1 REELSSWFRR
11 GEEMDQMLTEK
22 DRKLAEK
29 EAYIVHLQTAMGGE
43 QPTAPPKETENGG
56 SLVDLQNLVQNLTK
70 KIGEAEERYSLL
82 QEQSESLKELLS
94 TEQEQFT
101 KKEDMYKQN
110 IQTFKDIILQK
121 DNQLMEMS
129 QMHEQEL
136 FRLAAKS
143 DASADLE
150 QLLKALKQKLHEKEE
165 VLLGKNQV
173 IDVLQGEVDTRD
185 GQIKELL
192 ERLKRVQV
200 EQKSLESKTEAE
212 RHVMKAQIRDLMEK
226 HQSEVQR
233 MKDLHQEEISRTQQE
248 ILQRVEERRR
258 EEGTEEKRR
267 DEGETETKSP
277 EKTEKRIT
285 QLEAKVK
292 EKTEEANKSEAKFL
306 KIKAWSK
313 SRIKQLEEELRRSQA
328 GSASPDLD
336 ALQAQITALEEE
348 REENLWKL
356 EHYQELRA
364 KNEMLEAKLVL
375 YEEQQRTLQA
385 DLEQFTKRAT
395 SQASEAGSADD
406 PQVQVLEWQEMV
418 AEAVSARERAQD
430 EKNALSV
437 RINQLEEEKEALASR
452 HQELEEEL
460 AQSRGLSPAK
470 GSGKSGRAAERSL
483 QEDFE
488 LDGHAPLFP
497 TPRSPPDSAALVEM
511 EGENMGGWWPEF
523 SSPDPGGLRSVVEE
537 LELERNQLQEQI
549 LSLEERCQ
557 DLEDRLQLQA
567 RIETLQNETERLQ
580 GQLANARSQ
589 QSRDAEKHQLLVS
602 SLNQQ
607 LKGLS
612 ETQETLETSLLEKE
626 TSLAQTSEKLE
637 VINGLKGA
645 LRESEEQSRE
655 LSERLTHTQH
665 NLEEVLKKCSVSE
678 QRCSALKNEVGDLTQ
693 KLCVLKEKAQKQE
706 STIETLQTELDQTNE
721 ELDKLNSAHLEER
734 AQLIHDLQTCEREID
749 NLKDALSERDKEIA
763 TLTANMTEYADQIAE
778 LKQEIRLKEQ
788 SLVQVENA
796 LQKSERDAM
805 VLRESQTSDQQVLN
819 SKISEMVEKIK
830 EFEVELSKTKDERD
844 AKGAEVEQLVKQA
857 DKDKKLIQELR
868 SDVQKQTNSHRNHLS
883 ECETHINS
891 LKEQLTSAH
900 DKLNE
905 EISKLNSS
913 QGTLQQKEEM
923 WENELKSY
931 KDENNS
937 LLAQVDKFNSEIK
950 TLSDDFKAKLEIIT
964 TLERRIDEE
973 RTKYNSKLQERDSEN
988 LKMKSELQ
996 SKSENM
1002 SKLKNALKNLKAEK
1016 GQLQEKMTSLNQ
1028 EFDLDKQK
1036 LNREIQ
1042 DLREI
1047 KSKLENEIALHL
1059 GAISELNNEK
1069 VGLNAKITQL
1079 DAANLE
1085 NAGTIETLRKENEDL
1100 RIQTGDLNKVLEQS
1114 THSNSE
1120 ILLAKTNECT
1130 HLSQVLR
1137 EKEEEMARLRDK
1149 VDGLSSKVGNLEREL
1164 TEKDGCISE
1173 LRSNLDELQNRRKQL
1188 EESLSKMEQQEEHV
1202 RSELCQKDAVL
1213 TEKHAESLKFSNEI
1227 ANLQNKEELDNAN
1240 GLVQSLQSQV
1250 GSMEEDSRKLQSELE
1265 TSRAE
1270 CVNLQKHMES
1280 TMAENRNLSSNVESK
1295 DAELAQA
1302 AERHA
1307 NLTAQV
1313 GKLVEDNKRLEQ
1325 DLERNSREIDALKN
1339 ERSSLQEQVL
1349 SDKTVI
1355 EGLVKEKD
1363 DITLTIVKLN
1373 KALNENEILNSEKTN
1388 ECVNLL
1394 REKEEFA
1401 QGLQKEIGELK
1412 TEIDRLN
1419 GALSESKDQQLQVED
1434 TVSML
1439 REQGA
1444 ALKSALMEK
1453 DAMLTQKTDEIKRQN
1468 EVISTMQKDL
1478 DSLREESRQKTR
1490 DIEQKELSL
1499 TEMSKELQHHKDELD
1514 KRNESVLTLSSQLG
1528 VMNENAV
1535 EMESELNNLKATM
1548 EKLASE
1554 NAQLVQDAERN
1565 KTKLVDFEDGVQVL
1579 KEQNSSLKTE
1589 LLKNVNELETLKA
1602 EIANYRAAVKES
1614 ETKMTSLSDELKLE
1628 RERLS
1633 QTEQGN
1639 EETLKQKQD
1648 LVQNLNTKVTEQQR
1662 ELQQR
1667 NSENEKLVAQ
1677 VLEFQKTVQ
1686 NLTSE
1691 SQLLKASLEQKEKSS
1706 LELENASS
1714 ATVKKLSSNLQN
1726 KTVECESLKE
1736 RISSLEEATRKLQ
1749 ESLQG
1754 QVSETQKLQKALGEK
1769 EAVLAEQSKNI
1780 RMREDEA
1787 LMYKSQ
1793 FVESTELVS
1802 KLQSECGNLRKES
1815 EEIQSAFKNLQDKY
1829 AAHLEELRS
1838 VKDLL
1843 SQKDDAVLSLQ
1854 KLLENGSS
1862 EQQNAQSTIEKL
1874 KNELADVYKQLENAQ
1889 KAGAALVEE
1898 KDAALASHQE
1908 NVERLTVEVDRLKSQ
1923 HVQVVTQMDA
1933 LTGNIEQRE
1942 MALHAINNQY
1952 AAQAKHAAQLV
1963 AQIQILEEQNT
1974 KEKEAF
1980 GKENAK
1986 LQDRVRKLVQEKEEL
2001 LTKRKEA
2008 EESKTQKE
2016 RESSDAVKRL
2026 TAENET
2032 LQAKVSAQND
2042 DVVKLKENIVKL
2054 EQILQDSEKEWL
2066 LVLEKEKQDKN
2077 LMAEELKCVENEIK
2091 CKDVKVTAL
2100 KEDLDSLQEKL
2111 AEAALAVKQG
2121 SERLVATEQEAAAS
2135 KKQLENVLALIQEKD
2150 DVNNHLQQMFES
2162 VEGELRRLTNRS
2174 DKNDDPKEKSAYLL
2188 GLVKDLEQ
2196 SYTCEI
2202 DALKRTLDDTTEK
2215 LKNTESN
2222 VEKGDFEK
2230 GQQINVLQESLN
2242 QVQRRLD
2249 GEAEKVREA
2258 AEKYALL
2265 YRDVKAKD
2273 EHINRLEVQITQQQE
2288 LLAALSQQLKEKDV
2302 SIAQVIESAANERVK
2317 FTEEIAD
2324 WKEQLEKSQNELR
2337 ASAEKSQ
2344 READSANLETDKK
2357 IEELKT
2363 ELARTT
2369 KERDAAKKKLQAALV
2384 VRKELMKKIETYE
2397 NVDIVGYKSELSQ
2410 LSERLQ
2416 ELEKQLEEGQRKYYK
2431 DQRLVDATQKVDAN
2445 SSTIEQLK
2453 ANLTELQEEKHILMQ
2468 KSEELQSE
2476 IKTAS
2481 AASASVAEF
2490 ESEMAQVKK
2499 EKAVLQKKAQAAMLA
2514 RKETVKKSQ
2523 ENEKKLMQELAEVK
2537 EEYGKLTQQNDE
2549 LNAARENLERKVDE
2563 IQKLSNAYQTELED
2577 LKLQFEA
2584 RESSLQE
2591 KESQCQNER
2600 KNKQENVKTLEE
2612 QLEILKRQQLEANEV
2627 GNQENKILLEKYDQL
2642 KTELDTALSESEMA
2656 RQDCNRLR
2664 RNFEMEKEEKERL
2677 TVETTSLKMQLV
2689 DAEKQI
2695 EKIEERANID
2705 LIVSEKDEVISQ
2717 KSAEIFVIQKCLEET
2732 QRDRE
2737 VIAAKLAETSQNC
2750 AKFSKDLELERR
2762 EKENALGLC
2771 DRFKRETSLLE
2782 MRLNESQK
2790 QNAELQ
2796 ETSKNKEAV
2805 VSELSEKKELIAALE
2820 KQLEE
2825 QVRVREVAVEKLKIE
2840 TTEVQKSTE
2849 DSAKMKEMENKMSQ
2863 LTKKLQAALLS
2874 RKELMKDN
2882 AKLKEDMESL
2892 SSKYDAKEVDFQAVE
2907 SSNSNLKQQN
2917 SDLKNSLEILSKE
2930 NNDSKVELE
2939 AILADNR
2946 SLSAACES
2954 LKQTIENI
2962 TQQKRAFSCQLESL
2976 KDSETEELTKWKT
2989 KHAELKQEYESL
3001 LQAYENVSSEMD
3013 KMRQVLEGAKRERQE
3028 ALRKKHKL
3036 EMDLENLEKQIRNME
3051 EENEKLRD
3059 GMQGISQ
3066 DKIRRIT
3073 ELEED
3078 SKRIGRLESENTR
3091 FLETIEDFKKKV
3103 DTLEKEKQKLVE
3115 NLSEVNSTLE
3125 NQRQEAK
3132 LYAEKMQNK
3141 LDEALDLNNSLTV
3154 RIETQK
3160 TELGAQIEINQILQN
3175 EKQNLME
3182 RIDRIQNDHEAE
3194 LANKEEAIRELNE
3207 LIAEHTKEKISLN
3220 EKVRILED
3228 DKSLLQEELENAQET
3243 SDKVKNENEYLE
3255 TVILKNS
3262 EKIDELTE
3270 SISTMQ
3276 SQSAQLSS
3284 QLTSIKEM
3292 SDKIRQEKEQEQ
3304 IKLVKEF
3311 EEKLKTMQRGN
3322 EGSKNVKKELQEL
3335 LKEKHQEINLL
3346 QQNCIKSQEV
3356 ILNLESEL
3364 KASQLKFE
3372 QSSKDLKQHVERI
3385 SNLEERKKQLENDLT
3400 TCKSLLND
3408 AKEKISRFE
3417 AEREQLRIQ
3426 LEQSKRRE
3434 QEKLSKNI
3442 EEVDLFVEKNVLQ
3455 QQISD
3460 LKTLSSSESQKVMEL
3475 QRKIDS
3481 QELQM
3486 SVLKRDAETKEAK
3499 LSALESAGS
3508 GGDAA
3513 KTWNDLYQKALS
3525 EKDNQ
3530 LLEQGFVIKRF
3541 LEETRLKDKE
3551 VNELRVAKS
3560 KLERA
3565 INEYSVAAAAHQR
3578 QLFVMSASNAEL
3590 TETLETL
3597 TVQVNELTAQVERM
3611 ERDRNA
3617 LTKQVVDKEDA
3628 VSQTQLKLEQ
3638 VEKLYSEAEAQLS
3651 SLQAQND
3658 KLQVEFDKQ
3667 EGITQQLKVIL
3678 QSKNSEISSLLS
3690 CKEGQMSGYLEQ
3702 LQANYQSQ
3710 MSVYEDRLT
3719 SARYQKEKNTKEIR
3733 TLEAKVKSLQI
3744 QVGKA
3749 VQEKNSMAVKMESFK
3764 NSLVSLQNER
3774 EKLMSEYKLLE
3785 AKSKV
3790 SLSTKTGGE
3799 GGATKGLKHE
3809 IRKLLHQMDDL
3820 NSENAM
3826 LRAQLVRYRED
3837 LNQVLSLKDNQL
3849 KILLKKQQDTI
3860 KQLENDKM
3868 ASEKQIREA
3877 RLDSEKREELNE
3889 TLKTEISKL
3898 KSQISKLE
3906 HDRKEMTTSNEG
3918 KVIVDLQNAVVAK
3931 SAECNDLQQKLTTEK
3946 NLKEELRTK
3955 LQKIEN
3961 ETDKKLAEAE
3971 DKYNG
3976 ELDNFEREVNLMRN
3990 EKETAD
3996 QRVAELAKDL
4006 LELEQQ
4012 LSDAKTQ
4019 NGDFKTQNE
4028 SLCKAMAALQN
4039 DRHQLI
4045 EDFKTL
4051 RIRYDDELRETQ
4063 ASLKKMENKF
4073 TDATSELAALAK
4085 QRDVLVHKL
4094 KALESKDVQNE
4105 INRLVDELGKALSEK
4120 EGEVTRFKMEN
4131 ESCNRQLSAFSKS
4144 MASLQNDRDRLE
4156 EELAGAKR

>member
-1 REELSSWFRR
+1 MLKWLSGDEGGAGSAGPPPPGSSSGAAAATAATADELSERLTQTEQLVSQLKDLIREKDTELRNKDEQLKAEKESCEAKLSKLRLQNKAKVTSLSSQLEELKKHQGAPSPKKGDGADQAARGKVVLLKKKVEELEQTLNQRDQELNTKREELSSWFRR

-567 RIETLQNETERLQ
+567 RIETLQVTFGVEEEETPFWVPQNETERLQ

-1227 ANLQNKEELDNAN
+1227 ANLQNVISKLEGDNDSVNLENANFRKRIHEKCEEFQNLTTQFRKQKEELDNAN

-2032 LQAKVSAQND
+2032 LQAKEARRKIND
-2042 DVVKLKENIVKL
+2042 PETGVHISREEMTPLRSEPRKPDTPPPTTTRLSQM
-2054 EQILQDSEKEWL
+2054 EQT
-2066 LVLEKEKQDKN
+2066 VTGLEKERARLHQDLQQCLFEIHRRDQYIQQVASK
-2077 LMAEELKCVENEIK
+2077 LQQVE
-2091 CKDVKVTAL
+2091 
-2100 KEDLDSLQEKL
+2100 QEK
-2111 AEAALAVKQG
+2111 
-2121 SERLVATEQEAAAS
+2121 AS
-2135 KKQLENVLALIQEKD
+2135 LYTQ
-2150 DVNNHLQQMFES
+2150 LQQQGAPYTE
-2162 VEGELRRLTNRS
+2162 VAPGAPQERS
-2174 DKNDDPKEKSAYLL
+2174 S
-2188 GLVKDLEQ
+2188 
-2196 SYTCEI
+2196 
-2202 DALKRTLDDTTEK
+2202 
-2215 LKNTESN
+2215 
-2222 VEKGDFEK
+2222 
-2230 GQQINVLQESLN
+2230 
-2242 QVQRRLD
+2242 
-2249 GEAEKVREA
+2249 EAE
-2258 AEKYALL
+2258 LL
-2265 YRDVKAKD
+2265 
-2273 EHINRLEVQITQQQE
+2273 
-2288 LLAALSQQLKEKDV
+2288 
-2302 SIAQVIESAANERVK
+2302 
-2317 FTEEIAD
+2317 
-2324 WKEQLEKSQNELR
+2324 
-2337 ASAEKSQ
+2337 
-2344 READSANLETDKK
+2344 
-2357 IEELKT
+2357 
-2363 ELARTT
+2363 
-2369 KERDAAKKKLQAALV
+2369 
-2384 VRKELMKKIETYE
+2384 
-2397 NVDIVGYKSELSQ
+2397 
-2410 LSERLQ
+2410 ERLQ
-2416 ELEKQLEEGQRKYYK
+2416 ELER
-2431 DQRLVDATQKVDAN
+2431 
-2445 SSTIEQLK
+2445 
-2453 ANLTELQEEKHILMQ
+2453 
-2468 KSEELQSE
+2468 
-2476 IKTAS
+2476 
-2481 AASASVAEF
+2481 
-2490 ESEMAQVKK
+2490 
-2499 EKAVLQKKAQAAMLA
+2499 
-2514 RKETVKKSQ
+2514 
-2523 ENEKKLMQELAEVK
+2523 
-2537 EEYGKLTQQNDE
+2537 
-2549 LNAARENLERKVDE
+2549 
-2563 IQKLSNAYQTELED
+2563 
-2577 LKLQFEA
+2577 
-2584 RESSLQE
+2584 SL
-2591 KESQCQNER
+2591 C
-2600 KNKQENVKTLEE
+2600 
-2612 QLEILKRQQLEANEV
+2612 
-2627 GNQENKILLEKYDQL
+2627 
-2642 KTELDTALSESEMA
+2642 
-2656 RQDCNRLR
+2656 
-2664 RNFEMEKEEKERL
+2664 
-2677 TVETTSLKMQLV
+2677 
-2689 DAEKQI
+2689 
-2695 EKIEERANID
+2695 EER
-2705 LIVSEKDEVISQ
+2705 S
-2717 KSAEIFVIQKCLEET
+2717 
-2732 QRDRE
+2732 
-2737 VIAAKLAETSQNC
+2737 
-2750 AKFSKDLELERR
+2750 RR
-2762 EKENALGLC
+2762 E
-2771 DRFKRETSLLE
+2771 T
-2782 MRLNESQK
+2782 
-2790 QNAELQ
+2790 AE
-2796 ETSKNKEAV
+2796 EA
-2805 VSELSEKKELIAALE
+2805 
-2820 KQLEE
+2820 
-2825 QVRVREVAVEKLKIE
+2825 
-2840 TTEVQKSTE
+2840 
-2849 DSAKMKEMENKMSQ
+2849 
-2863 LTKKLQAALLS
+2863 
-2874 RKELMKDN
+2874 
-2882 AKLKEDMESL
+2882 
-2892 SSKYDAKEVDFQAVE
+2892 
-2907 SSNSNLKQQN
+2907 
-2917 SDLKNSLEILSKE
+2917 
-2930 NNDSKVELE
+2930 
-2939 AILADNR
+2939 
-2946 SLSAACES
+2946 LSAADE
-2954 LKQTIENI
+2954 
-2962 TQQKRAFSCQLESL
+2962 R
-2976 KDSETEELTKWKT
+2976 TK
-2989 KHAELKQEYESL
+2989 L
-3001 LQAYENVSSEMD
+3001 LQS
-3013 KMRQVLEGAKRERQE
+3013 REAQRDFTI
-3028 ALRKKHKL
+3028 
-3036 EMDLENLEKQIRNME
+3036 DLEP
-3051 EENEKLRD
+3051 D
-3059 GMQGISQ
+3059 
-3066 DKIRRIT
+3066 
-3073 ELEED
+3073 
-3078 SKRIGRLESENTR
+3078 
-3091 FLETIEDFKKKV
+3091 
-3103 DTLEKEKQKLVE
+3103 
-3115 NLSEVNSTLE
+3115 
-3125 NQRQEAK
+3125 
-3132 LYAEKMQNK
+3132 
-3141 LDEALDLNNSLTV
+3141 
-3154 RIETQK
+3154 
-3160 TELGAQIEINQILQN
+3160 
-3175 EKQNLME
+3175 
-3182 RIDRIQNDHEAE
+3182 
-3194 LANKEEAIRELNE
+3194 
-3207 LIAEHTKEKISLN
+3207 
-3220 EKVRILED
+3220 
-3228 DKSLLQEELENAQET
+3228 
-3243 SDKVKNENEYLE
+3243 
-3255 TVILKNS
+3255 
-3262 EKIDELTE
+3262 
-3270 SISTMQ
+3270 
-3276 SQSAQLSS
+3276 
-3284 QLTSIKEM
+3284 
-3292 SDKIRQEKEQEQ
+3292 
-3304 IKLVKEF
+3304 
-3311 EEKLKTMQRGN
+3311 
-3322 EGSKNVKKELQEL
+3322 
-3335 LKEKHQEINLL
+3335 
-3346 QQNCIKSQEV
+3346 
-3356 ILNLESEL
+3356 
-3364 KASQLKFE
+3364 
-3372 QSSKDLKQHVERI
+3372 
-3385 SNLEERKKQLENDLT
+3385 
-3400 TCKSLLND
+3400 
-3408 AKEKISRFE
+3408 
-3417 AEREQLRIQ
+3417 
-3426 LEQSKRRE
+3426 
-3434 QEKLSKNI
+3434 
-3442 EEVDLFVEKNVLQ
+3442 
-3455 QQISD
+3455 
-3460 LKTLSSSESQKVMEL
+3460 
-3475 QRKIDS
+3475 
-3481 QELQM
+3481 
-3486 SVLKRDAETKEAK
+3486 
-3499 LSALESAGS
+3499 
-3508 GGDAA
+3508 
-3513 KTWNDLYQKALS
+3513 
-3525 EKDNQ
+3525 
-3530 LLEQGFVIKRF
+3530 
-3541 LEETRLKDKE
+3541 
-3551 VNELRVAKS
+3551 
-3560 KLERA
+3560 
-3565 INEYSVAAAAHQR
+3565 
-3578 QLFVMSASNAEL
+3578 
-3590 TETLETL
+3590 
-3597 TVQVNELTAQVERM
+3597 
-3611 ERDRNA
+3611 
-3617 LTKQVVDKEDA
+3617 EDA
-3628 VSQTQLKLEQ
+3628 VSLDPNQPLLTR
-3638 VEKLYSEAEAQLS
+3638 
-3651 SLQAQND
+3651 
-3658 KLQVEFDKQ
+3658 
-3667 EGITQQLKVIL
+3667 KVRG
-3678 QSKNSEISSLLS
+3678 SLLS
-3690 CKEGQMSGYLEQ
+3690 CRRWLRGRGLYFSRLLRSRSRAPYLFVGYL
-3702 LQANYQSQ
+3702 L
-3710 MSVYEDRLT
+3710 
-3719 SARYQKEKNTKEIR
+3719 
-3733 TLEAKVKSLQI
+3733 
-3744 QVGKA
+3744 
-3749 VQEKNSMAVKMESFK
+3749 
-3764 NSLVSLQNER
+3764 
-3774 EKLMSEYKLLE
+3774 
-3785 AKSKV
+3785 
-3790 SLSTKTGGE
+3790 
-3799 GGATKGLKHE
+3799 
-3809 IRKLLHQMDDL
+3809 
-3820 NSENAM
+3820 
-3826 LRAQLVRYRED
+3826 
-3837 LNQVLSLKDNQL
+3837 
-3849 KILLKKQQDTI
+3849 
-3860 KQLENDKM
+3860 
-3868 ASEKQIREA
+3868 
-3877 RLDSEKREELNE
+3877 
-3889 TLKTEISKL
+3889 
-3898 KSQISKLE
+3898 
-3906 HDRKEMTTSNEG
+3906 
-3918 KVIVDLQNAVVAK
+3918 
-3931 SAECNDLQQKLTTEK
+3931 
-3946 NLKEELRTK
+3946 
-3955 LQKIEN
+3955 
-3961 ETDKKLAEAE
+3961 
-3971 DKYNG
+3971 
-3976 ELDNFEREVNLMRN
+3976 
-3990 EKETAD
+3990 
-3996 QRVAELAKDL
+3996 
-4006 LELEQQ
+4006 
-4012 LSDAKTQ
+4012 
-4019 NGDFKTQNE
+4019 
-4028 SLCKAMAALQN
+4028 
-4039 DRHQLI
+4039 
-4045 EDFKTL
+4045 
-4051 RIRYDDELRETQ
+4051 
-4063 ASLKKMENKF
+4063 
-4073 TDATSELAALAK
+4073 
-4085 QRDVLVHKL
+4085 LVHVL
-4094 KALESKDVQNE
+4094 LLLCLSGAL
-4105 INRLVDELGKALSEK
+4105 
-4120 EGEVTRFKMEN
+4120 
-4131 ESCNRQLSAFSKS
+4131 
-4144 MASLQNDRDRLE
+4144 
-4156 EELAGAKR
+4156 